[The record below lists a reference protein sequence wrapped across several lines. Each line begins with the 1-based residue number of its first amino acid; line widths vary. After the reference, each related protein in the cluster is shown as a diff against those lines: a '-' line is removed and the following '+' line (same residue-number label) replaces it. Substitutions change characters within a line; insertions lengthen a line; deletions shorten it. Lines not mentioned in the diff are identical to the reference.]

1 MCGYALDRI
10 KAVFPPWEIK
20 PSQSQA
26 IDIKTEFPF
35 SLERYLGGGQ
45 VERVLVVPPI
55 INHPWILDM
64 RPEISVI
71 QRFCERG
78 FEVYMIRW
86 NCDHEQDVGFYQMIS
101 FIREVLGKIG
111 NTSIFGY
118 CTGGIIALL
127 FTSFYP
133 KWVNSL
139 SLLATPVEFSS
150 PDLRILWGK
159 FFDAGPFRRVFKNI
173 PGQVINAMGMALWY
187 YHLPVFLCHREFIHE
202 MTGEEILIDYWRR
215 LRWIVETPS
224 IPGKAYEEFIQGCY
238 KENVLIKNAM
248 TIEGHRVV
256 LSEIEG
262 PLLNIMAQ
270 YDHLVPLESVRA
282 LRKAV
287 TASYYEEIIFPS
299 SHVGLSVSR
308 RAHQELWPT
317 VAHWI
322 KENHLRNRPMR
333 PTGRSDDSSSPST

>member
-1 MCGYALDRI
+1 MRGYALDHI

-20 PSQSQA
+20 SSPSQT
-26 IDIKTEFPF
+26 IDIKTAFPF
-35 SLERYLGGGQ
+35 SLERYLSGGQ

-71 QRFCERG
+71 QRFCESG
-78 FEVYMIRW
+78 FDVYMIRW
-86 NCDHEQDVGFYQMIS
+86 NCDHEQDIGFYQMIS

-159 FFDAGPFRRVFKNI
+159 LFDAGPFRRVFKNI

-187 YHLPVFLCHREFIHE
+187 YHLPVFLCHQEFVDE
-202 MTGEEILIDYWRR
+202 VTSEEVLIDYWRR

-238 KENVLIKNAM
+238 RENVLTKNAM
-248 TIEGHRVV
+248 TIDDHRIS
-256 LSEIEG
+256 LSKIDV

-270 YDHLVPLESVRA
+270 YDHIVPIESVRA

-287 TASYYEEIIFPS
+287 ASSYYEEIIFPS
-299 SHVGLSVSR
+299 SHVGLSVGR

-333 PTGRSDDSSSPST
+333 PTGMSDDSSSPST